1 MILLITVN
9 ELRTFVSKLNKG
21 QYMFKVM
28 VKKRMPIVFI
38 LSILAL
44 NLFAQERNCKS
55 HEIHLSKLKED
66 ANYKKNFD
74 AQFLNTIQL
83 EQSNR
88 NNQIDSTI
96 VIPVVVHVLYTSVK
110 PEQNISNIQIQSQI
124 DILNEDYGAINA
136 TINDVPGAWANKI
149 LDSKIRFKLASTDP
163 NGNFTTGIERRL
175 VPFNENFNISDPR
188 IYSTALGG
196 LNAWNYTSYLNIWV
210 CGLQNNILGFA
221 SFPGSTGATDGV
233 VINYLAF
240 GRNGSAVKPYNFGR
254 TATHEVGH
262 WLNLVHIW
270 GDDNGSCAF
279 DDNIADTPL
288 QGNSNTRCP
297 SFPKTDACT
306 SVSPGIMFMNY
317 MDYTDD
323 KCMMF
328 FTPGQINRMRATLNG
343 SRSSLKASNG
353 NNHLSSITNDLEID
367 SIINPVTFTDSIC
380 YHPTVVI
387 HNVGSSAV
395 STLNF
400 VYGNY
405 EGLKKKYLW
414 KGNILSMQKEIITL
428 PTISGS
434 NADNV
439 FEVQIADVDTNYVN
453 NYMSRS
459 YRIDS
464 RSANNCKK
472 SEIIAFPNPI
482 ATTDVICI
490 RTKFEKSQKST
501 VVVYNSVGQIVF
513 ENKLDINP
521 GDAFPINI
529 YNFATG
535 IYIARVIGDDY
546 DESIKFV
553 CLPEESMVKGST
565 ICN

>member
-1 MILLITVN
+1 
-9 ELRTFVSKLNKG
+9 
-21 QYMFKVM
+21 MFKVS
-28 VKKRMPIVFI
+28 VKRWMPILFI
-38 LSILAL
+38 LNILVVGL
-44 NLFAQERNCKS
+44 NAQERNCKT
-55 HEIHLSKLKED
+55 HEIHLSKLKEN
-66 ANYKKNFD
+66 AFYKNNFED
-74 AQFLNTIQL
+74 QFSKTIQL

-88 NNQIDSTI
+88 HNQVDSTI
-96 VIPVVVHVLYTSVK
+96 IIPVVVHVLYTAAS
-110 PEQNISNIQIQSQI
+110 PEQNISSLQIQSQI

-136 TINDVPGAWANKI
+136 TINDVPTVWTNKI

-163 NGNFTTGIERRL
+163 NGNYTTGIERKL
-175 VPFNENFNISDPR
+175 VPFNDKFNISDPR

-210 CGLQNNILGFA
+210 CALENNILGFA

-240 GRNGSAVKPYNFGR
+240 GRNGTAKKPYNFGR

-288 QGNSNTRCP
+288 QGNSNTRCQ

-343 SRSSLKASNG
+343 SRSSLKSSNG
-353 NNHLSSITNDLEID
+353 NNHLSSIANDLEID
-367 SIINPVTFTDSIC
+367 SILNPVTLADSIC
-380 YHPTVVI
+380 YKSEIIIENLGFQTVDTV
-387 HNVGSSAV
+387 
-395 STLNF
+395 NF
-400 VYGNY
+400 IYGNSD
-405 EGLKKKYLW
+405 GLKKKFQW
-414 KGNILSMQKEIITL
+414 IGSIISRQKETIIL

-434 NADNV
+434 NEDNV
-439 FEVQIADVDTNYVN
+439 FEVQIEDVDTNKVN

-459 YRIDS
+459 YRIDA
-464 RSANNCKK
+464 RSVNNCKA
-472 SEIIAFPNPI
+472 SGIIAYPNPI

-490 RTKFEKSQKST
+490 RTNFDKSQKST
-501 VVVYNSVGQIVF
+501 IIVYNNVGQVVF
-513 ENKLDINP
+513 ENKFDINP

-553 CLPEESMVKGST
+553 CLPEESIIKGST